1 MNGAAGACAFAD
13 VPRGFAALTAVDV
26 RIEEASIRM
35 IPSLFVA
42 HGSPMVAIE
51 DNEYARYLEELGR
64 AFSRPRAIVLFSAH
78 WESGVQMV
86 SGIGEYGMIYDFGGF
101 PDALYQVKYPARG
114 DETLSSQIQ
123 QLLADAGVPYRVERT
138 RGLDHGSWTILN
150 RIYPQA
156 DIPLI
161 AMSVNPDLTPSE
173 QYRIGQALAPLRE
186 RDVLIVGSGVT
197 VHNFGLFGVRDRAA
211 VKALALGFEE
221 WLETRMKQWDL
232 ESLFRYEELAPGG
245 KIAVPPQAK
254 EHFVPIFY
262 AMGAADGA
270 CKTTTLHQSL
280 MMDAFTNSVYQF
292 G

>member
-1 MNGAAGACAFAD
+1 MLKAD
-13 VPRGFAALTAVDV
+13 KASERV
-26 RIEEASIRM
+26 RRSDIRVEEAATRM

-51 DNEYARYLEELGR
+51 NNEYARFLEKLGR
-64 AFSRPRAIVLFSAH
+64 EFPRPRAIALFSAH
-78 WESGVQMV
+78 WEDGVQMV
-86 SGIGEYGMIYDFGGF
+86 SEIENYEMIYDFDGF

-114 DETLSSQIQ
+114 DETLSRQIQ
-123 QLLADAGVPYRVERT
+123 QLLAEAGVEYRVERT

-150 RIYPQA
+150 RIYPRA

-161 AMSVNPDLTPSE
+161 AMSVNPDLTPKE

-186 RDVLIVGSGVT
+186 QDVLIIGSGVT
-197 VHNFGLFGVRDRAA
+197 VHNFGLLGVRDRAA
-211 VKALALGFEE
+211 VKALALGFED
-221 WLETRMKQWDL
+221 WLETHMKKWDL

-245 KIAVPPQAK
+245 TIAVPPQAK

-262 AMGAADGA
+262 AMGAADGDRRA
-270 CKTTTLHQSL
+270 ATLHRSL
-280 MMDAFTNSVYQF
+280 MMDAFTNSVYRF